1 MRKILTILL
10 ITFGVHVG
18 AQENKPLEAVPIDE
32 FPNEYLDTLT
42 IEKKIEINDYTM
54 IGVHYGIGL
63 SQVMF
68 NPTQKQN
75 MMFVPVNFGISFTKY
90 GRMFGYMPFFGIEAG
105 LLYTKEG
112 YQFEKNEKDG
122 IVTIGKVEGA
132 EKAIMEVVE
141 APVLMVGHYDM
152 LNFKLMLKLGCYAG
166 YRLSV
171 ERFPGETGYVK
182 PEIEKA
188 FLDTD
193 RRIDYGIKGGL
204 GFGLVF
210 EPLEIHIQ
218 ALYKHSLSSLYNPN
232 YYSEYYYRFA
242 FPSNIS
248 ITAGLHFHLS
258 KRTGKTKAD
267 IKKAAKGIVYGE

>member
-10 ITFGVHVG
+10 IAFGVHVG
-18 AQENKPLEAVPIDE
+18 AQENKPLKAVPIDE

-42 IEKKIEINDYTM
+42 VEKKIEINDYTM

>member
-18 AQENKPLEAVPIDE
+18 AQENKPLEAVPIGE

>member
-1 MRKILTILL
+1 MRKILTVLL

-18 AQENKPLEAVPIDE
+18 AQENKPLKAVPIDE

-42 IEKKIEINDYTM
+42 VEKKIEINDYTM

-122 IVTIGKVEGA
+122 IVTIGQVEGA

-232 YYSEYYYRFA
+232 YYSDYYYRFA